1 MQHISIVL
9 LTSLMLSA
17 CGSDDSIE
25 DGSAADNGSSPGGAE
40 PGSGR
45 TTHNVCRFNEEGDD
59 LVPNG
64 AIDEAESWVLV
75 ESMSQAAADIDIEAV
90 PQDDQFLAAFASIAF
105 IAPSLADAFSVLNS
119 LYACTDAMYALNQCN
134 WSDEFQET
142 GTLSVATTFGSGQ
155 SYTATVSSKEDSASS
170 FQQILQLEGTIGD
183 IGNINFHMY
192 EGGVLAGSRVATRTE
207 NGTETVRWT
216 SDATNWVATETAG
229 CGGSLEYSDIRDTE
243 TITVDANWTYGGS
256 ATSGSLDYS
265 SVGDTTSS
273 ITLTW

>member
-1 MQHISIVL
+1 MKHLSIVL
-9 LTSLMLSA
+9 LTSVMLSA
-17 CGSDDSIE
+17 CGSEDSTE
-25 DGSAADNGSSPGGAE
+25 DGSGADGAGS
-40 PGSGR
+40 GSGR
-45 TTHNVCRFNEEGDD
+45 TTHNVCRFNDDGDA
-59 LVPNG
+59 LVSNG
-64 AIDEAESWVLV
+64 AVDEAESWVLI

-90 PQDDQFLAAFASIAF
+90 PQDDQVLAAFASVAF

-119 LYACTDAMYALNQCN
+119 LYACTDALYALNQCN

-142 GTLSVATTFGSGQ
+142 GTLSVETTFGSGQ
-155 SYTATVSSKEDSASS
+155 SYTATVSSKEDSVSS
-170 FQQILQLEGTIGD
+170 FQQLLQLEGSIGD
-183 IGNINFHMY
+183 IGNITFHMY
-192 EGGVLAGSRVATRTE
+192 EDGAIVGSRVATRTA
-207 NGTETVRWT
+207 GGSETVRWT